1 MTAIE
6 EVAARYTRVAV
17 ENLDTEFP
25 HATHHLVA
33 GVADPSRPR
42 ELHPAFHG
50 AYDWH
55 SCVHMHWLLVRLLTD
70 HAERVDAELIRKVLD
85 RTLTGPALEAEA
97 AYLRAHPSFER
108 PYGWAWALALAAA
121 AQNCTDP
128 AARNWSAA
136 LRPLADAVE
145 DLTLDWLE
153 RAAAPVRHGVHTNTA
168 FGLALLYDAATAL
181 GHDRLIE
188 AITKRSMG
196 WFRGDCDYPAG
207 WEPSGQDF
215 LSPALCEADL
225 MRRLLPAGE
234 FPGWLTRFLPELA
247 ESAPDALF
255 TPAEVRDAS
264 DGHQA
269 HLYGLN
275 LSRAWQF
282 CTLAAALPDGDP
294 RVVTL
299 REATE
304 RHLAASLPY
313 VSGQGFVSDHW
324 LATYAFLALTPQPPG
339 RVRTPG

>member
-6 EVAARYTRVAV
+6 EVAARYALLAV
-17 ENLDTEFP
+17 RNIGTEFP

-33 GVADPSRPR
+33 GVGDPSRPR

-55 SCVHMHWLLVRLLTD
+55 SCVHMHWLLVRLLAD
-70 HAERVDAELIRKVLD
+70 RPADVDTKLVRKTLDGTLI
-85 RTLTGPALEAEA
+85 GPAIETEV

-121 AQNCTDP
+121 CDRCPDP

-145 DLTLDWLE
+145 ELTLGWLE
-153 RAAAPVRHGVHTNTA
+153 RAVAPIRHGVHSNTA
-168 FGLALLYDAATAL
+168 FALAILHDAGTVL
-181 GHDRLIE
+181 GRHRLVAAVGE
-188 AITKRSMG
+188 RAAD
-196 WFRGDCDYPAG
+196 WFGDDHDYPAA

-225 MRRLLPAGE
+225 MRRVLPAEE
-234 FPGWLTRFLPELA
+234 FPGWLTGFLPGLA
-247 ESAPDALF
+247 EGAPAALF

-264 DGHQA
+264 DGYQA

-282 CTLAAALPDGDP
+282 RTLATALPSHD
-294 RVVTL
+294 RRTARL
-299 REATE
+299 RDAAD
-304 RHLAASLPY
+304 RHLAAGLAH
-313 VSGQGFVSDHW
+313 VDGKGFVSDHW
-324 LATYAFLALTPQPPG
+324 LATYAFLALTS
-339 RVRTPG
+339 

>member
-6 EVAARYTRVAV
+6 EVAARYARVAV
-17 ENLDTEFP
+17 DNLDTEFP

-33 GVADPSRPR
+33 GVEDPSRPS

-55 SCVHMHWLLVRLLTD
+55 SCVHMHWLLVRLFAD
-70 HAERVDAELIRKVLD
+70 QAAQVDTALIRKTLD
-85 RTLTGPALEAEA
+85 RTLTGPAIEAEA

-108 PYGWAWALALAAA
+108 PYGWAWGLALAAA
-121 AQNCTDP
+121 TQDCPDP
-128 AARNWSAA
+128 EARNWSVA

-145 DLTLDWLE
+145 ELTLVWLE
-153 RAAAPVRHGVHTNTA
+153 RAVAPVRHGVHTNTA
-168 FGLALLYDAATAL
+168 FGLALLYDAGASL
-181 GHDRLIE
+181 GRHRLTQ
-188 AITKRSMG
+188 AITERATT
-196 WFRGDCDYPAG
+196 WFRGDRDYPAG

-234 FPGWLTRFLPELA
+234 FPDWLAAFLPGLA
-247 ESAPDALF
+247 EGSPDALF

-282 CTLAAALPDGDP
+282 RTLAAALPEGDQ

-299 REATE
+299 REAAE
-304 RHLAASLPY
+304 RHLAASLPH

-324 LATYAFLALTPQPPG
+324 LATFAFLSLT
-339 RVRTPG
+339 V